1 MLFNW
6 NTKNLC
12 IVFSWWHVNSI
23 GFLILSCLIVAS
35 LGILYE
41 VIRWVSRKYD
51 ASICN
56 TTYEAIPDENSEEN
70 ASASAQTQN
79 RVVR

>member
-1 MLFNW
+1 
-6 NTKNLC
+6 
-12 IVFSWWHVNSI
+12 
-23 GFLILSCLIVAS
+23 VAS